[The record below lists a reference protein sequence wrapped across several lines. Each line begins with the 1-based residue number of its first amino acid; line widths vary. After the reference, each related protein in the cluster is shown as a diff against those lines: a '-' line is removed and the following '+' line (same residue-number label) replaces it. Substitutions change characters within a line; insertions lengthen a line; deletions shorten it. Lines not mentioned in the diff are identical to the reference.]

1 MTNDNDSNDEDATRR
16 LDERRQLKAKIEE
29 LEHRLVEKEIENQL
43 LKERLA
49 EAKNTLS
56 KPKK

>member
-1 MTNDNDSNDEDATRR
+1 MTNDNDSNDEDTTRR

-29 LEHRLVEKEIENQL
+29 LEHRLAEKEIENQL
-43 LKERLA
+43 LKERLS
-49 EAKNTLS
+49 EVKNTSS